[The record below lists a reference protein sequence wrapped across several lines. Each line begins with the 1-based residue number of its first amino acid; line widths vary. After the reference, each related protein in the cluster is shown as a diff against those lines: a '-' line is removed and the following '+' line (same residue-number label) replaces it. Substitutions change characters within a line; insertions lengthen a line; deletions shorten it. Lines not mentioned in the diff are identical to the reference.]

1 MKNQYFSGQKNIFR
15 IWYRILTWE
24 CECSQWDFNITE
36 RFCWILMGP
45 GSIVMVIKAPEAYSK
60 VMELQNITTV
70 YNNKGS
76 RFDMENERGI
86 FILTVLKKILD

>member
-1 MKNQYFSGQKNIFR
+1 
-15 IWYRILTWE
+15 
-24 CECSQWDFNITE
+24 
-36 RFCWILMGP
+36 MGP